1 MSPGFAS
8 QVIFL
13 GPSKSYPSGH
23 LILHVDPYEVSHLP
37 TTEDPFDGSRRAG
50 HCKTIKKKT
59 RGKRKKG
66 VTN

>member
-37 TTEDPFDGSRRAG
+37 TTEDPFDVSRRAG
-50 HCKTIKKKT
+50 HCKTIKKRPGEKE
-59 RGKRKKG
+59 KRA
-66 VTN
+66 

>member
-37 TTEDPFDGSRRAG
+37 TTDDPFDGSRRAG
-50 HCKTIKKKT
+50 HCKTIKKRPEEKE
-59 RGKRKKG
+59 KRA
-66 VTN
+66 

>member
-13 GPSKSYPSGH
+13 GPSKSNPSGH

-50 HCKTIKKKT
+50 HCKTMKKT
-59 RGKRKKG
+59 QGKRKKDL
-66 VTN
+66 TN